1 MVMAAALAL
10 ACGIAACN
18 AISGVDE
25 LDFSGSADATGGG
38 AAGSGSGTAG
48 GDAGG
53 GGAGGTGGDGDTGGA
68 GGTGGDGG
76 TVTSGT
82 GGAGGTGGDGGA
94 GGGGGTGG
102 AADISYDIDC
112 GSGNVA
118 LGVHGRSGGSLDSIG
133 LMCAPLASDGT
144 LGTAFQTL
152 TAGGNGGS
160 PGSVICPASQVMIG
174 MNIWVDDNRVYR
186 VELLCQ
192 TIEAWKMDDMNLNV
206 GPGIGPVQS
215 MGFGVKCPK
224 GTAVVKLTGEA
235 DTLVRAVHLACRTL

>member
-25 LDFSGSADATGGG
+25 LDFSGTADATGGG

-48 GDAGG
+48 GEAGG
-53 GGAGGTGGDGDTGGA
+53 GGAGGTGGDGGTGGGGGA
-68 GGTGGDGG
+68 GGTG
-76 TVTSGT
+76 TSGT
-82 GGAGGTGGDGGA
+82 GGAGGTGGDGGT

-102 AADISYDIDC
+102 AGDISYDINC
-112 GSGNVA
+112 GGGNVA
-118 LGVHGRSGGSLDSIG
+118 VGVHGRSGGSLDSIG

-152 TAGGNGGS
+152 TAGGDGGS
-160 PGSVICPASQVMIG
+160 PGSVICPASQVMVG

-224 GTAVVKLTGEA
+224 GTAVAKITGEA